1 MWFWERR
8 KGTSRFTS
16 LPWRKQRH
24 KKRQIK
30 RKKERKKTLFVLTFL
45 KIIANEREHQNTLFR
60 KLSKHE
66 TRATLNSPVL
76 RATFNISINSWTQ
89 IYSSEEPEGKK
100 KRKKKKR
107 KEKKKRR
114 RKNSQSENED
124 ERKLR
129 NTKKNTQTITNWI
142 SQKHNKSRKKNK
154 NK

>member
-89 IYSSEEPEGKK
+89 IYSLEELEGKK
-100 KRKKKKR
+100 KRKNKNKKEKKGKKR
-107 KEKKKRR
+107 KDAERIHKAKMKT
-114 RKNSQSENED
+114 KEN
-124 ERKLR
+124 
-129 NTKKNTQTITNWI
+129 
-142 SQKHNKSRKKNK
+142 
-154 NK
+154 